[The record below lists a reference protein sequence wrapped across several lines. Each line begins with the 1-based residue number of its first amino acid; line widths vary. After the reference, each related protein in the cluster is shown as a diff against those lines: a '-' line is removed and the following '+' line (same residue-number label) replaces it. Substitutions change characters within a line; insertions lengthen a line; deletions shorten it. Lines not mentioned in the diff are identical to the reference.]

1 MSDLNQSED
10 IYIAKQELEKK
21 KEKMAKDQVE
31 VAAAEKKKQ
40 QELHYMHCPKC
51 GSQLVEIGF
60 RDVMIDKCTGC
71 QGVWLDTGELEQVIK
86 DKSFLNN
93 MLEIF
98 K

>member
-1 MSDLNQSED
+1 MGDLKKNED
-10 IYIAKQELEKK
+10 VYIAREELDKKKKKIAKQQAE
-21 KEKMAKDQVE
+21 M
-31 VAAAEKKKQ
+31 AAAEKKNQ

-51 GSQLVEIGF
+51 GSKLVEIGF

-71 QGVWLDTGELEQVIK
+71 QGVWLDTGELEQVTK
-86 DKSFLNN
+86 DKSFLDN